1 MKLHAASYGVCSS
14 SRNRPQTAR
23 LHDGVSCGVER
34 SLLYGVPLLMH
45 SLLYSNQLD
54 HHNPRQYGTSAD
66 GEYLPMASAPI
77 RETLLYL
84 AQIPFL
90 LILAVFRF
98 LILAPLSLLH
108 PRWRQRLLARGSSY
122 GFNPYDRR
130 ILSPME
136 NLGLWAVLD
145 LAGFCLLAR
154 DSLAATSNQY
164 PMHLWLDAKVEP

>member
-1 MKLHAASYGVCSS
+1 
-14 SRNRPQTAR
+14 
-23 LHDGVSCGVER
+23 
-34 SLLYGVPLLMH
+34 
-45 SLLYSNQLD
+45 
-54 HHNPRQYGTSAD
+54 
-66 GEYLPMASAPI
+66 MASAPF

-98 LILAPLSLLH
+98 LILVPLSFLH

-130 ILSPME
+130 ILSPIE
-136 NLGLWAVLD
+136 NLGHWAVLD

-154 DSLAATSNQY
+154 ASLAATSNQN